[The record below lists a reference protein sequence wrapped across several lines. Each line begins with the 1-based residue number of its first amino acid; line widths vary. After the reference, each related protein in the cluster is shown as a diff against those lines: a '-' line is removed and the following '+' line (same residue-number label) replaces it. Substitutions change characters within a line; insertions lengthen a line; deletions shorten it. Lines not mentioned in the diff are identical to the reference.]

1 MTFEQIDLNNLT
13 SYHDYFPLSLSFTLI
28 NNILTQSWNQCTRGD
43 QRYRVSEGT
52 NNFEQHYS
60 KGTDN
65 SYGRSRESIADL
77 DEILANI
84 FTSHPHAEQREDNTT
99 VIPVRFLPDIF
110 KALEERDLISLTAS
124 EEEYLQG
131 VIMTIE
137 SAPSDTPHMVDS
149 DTLLQLVAQLS
160 GSRKVGS
167 ADGVKQSRGRPRAS
181 STSSDSSSGS
191 NATSRYPSRPPSR
204 SSEIPQTP
212 TIPQTPLDKRQR
224 SVPLS
229 SNPPSA
235 YAKRPPP
242 HRRKSDASPG
252 RGYSS
257 GGAGGDSDGA
267 SGPGRQPR
275 SRAGSQSITSPS
287 SSSTAFPLSPSG
299 TFSPGGSSPS
309 RDRFLVESGS
319 SSPED
324 STTRLPRTDYDFAD
338 SISRIPMPHSSD
350 SDESDDD
357 QDENMY
363 THLVFD
369 PEHGPRS
376 TTSSTSSLLPGERL
390 EALSRANTDL
400 AKRLQDAERT
410 LSRKIGEHESELEE
424 LQYKLEDLKSELA
437 RSKRDEKE
445 LRAKERTNSAQIS
458 GLESEVAR
466 LSKEL
471 SNTRESL
478 HALHKQYAEQTTI
491 SERYRVDLRAR
502 EDHIRSLLDQ
512 AGLHDIEIGKM
523 TEREREWEDRV
534 FKLEREVEEARE
546 GCAELVRQKTE
557 NLGLKETIDR
567 LRFEMDEMRSGM
579 GGGLGTIGM
588 PGSGLNSR
596 NNTISKSLG
605 AELQSQLE
613 REERERAERGDFG
626 DDDDT
631 EGEETVVE
639 EVVDDNDDEGNFVT
653 TIIKRTR
660 RKVASKAQTELP
672 TPRRYSERRF
682 EEFEDEKEFADCA
695 IQYDPLAFFDP
706 DSEDGFWR
714 SASLQTEPE
723 PTPASPV
730 ERLMAEMDIQTE
742 VEEEEEEEDHSTVS
756 SSTPTPTVPSDEPPA
771 YPGPSTSSHVEKARE
786 AEEQREKE
794 EQAELVVLRKWHRS
808 LEGRDVVDV
817 KDILTH
823 NSPGS
828 GFSVPKDIMKDWARV
843 QRAAGIDCGIM
854 ERLLATAAAEEDIE
868 EEEKKEPTKSRL
880 SLRRFST
887 RIPNLPV
894 DISSY
899 IPPTLIYS
907 SLSVLVGVMLAPH
920 IANQM
925 NDPYGGA
932 TYYDRRAW
940 SSFNNLGGGGEG
952 FPGFGAGG
960 YQGGAE
966 SALWKVLEAVFGGGA
981 RYARGLPT

>member
-1 MTFEQIDLNNLT
+1 MD
-13 SYHDYFPLSLSFTLI
+13 
-28 NNILTQSWNQCTRGD
+28 
-43 QRYRVSEGT
+43 
-52 NNFEQHYS
+52 NF
-60 KGTDN
+60 
-65 SYGRSRESIADL
+65 YGRSRESIADL
-77 DEILANI
+77 DEILATI
-84 FTSHPHAEQREDNTT
+84 FNSHPHAEQREDNTT
-99 VIPVRFLPDIF
+99 VLPVRFLPDIF
-110 KALEERDLISLTAS
+110 KALEERDLMSLTPS
-124 EEEYLQG
+124 DQEYLQG
-131 VIMTIE
+131 VITTIE
-137 SAPSDTPHMVDS
+137 ATPSETPHMVDS
-149 DTLLQLVAQLS
+149 NALLLLVAQLS
-160 GSRKVGS
+160 TLNKAETSTPGDSEP
-167 ADGVKQSRGRPRAS
+167 RGRPRAL

-191 NATSRYPSRPPSR
+191 NGTSRYPSRPPSR
-204 SSEIPQTP
+204 SGQLPPTP
-212 TIPQTPLDKRQR
+212 THPQTPLDKRQR
-224 SVPLS
+224 SAPLS

-235 YAKRPPP
+235 YSRRPPP

-257 GGAGGDSDGA
+257 GGAGGDSDGP
-267 SGPGRQPR
+267 SGTVRQPR
-275 SRAGSQSITSPS
+275 SRAGSQSITTPS
-287 SSSTAFPLSPSG
+287 SSSTIFPLSPPG
-299 TFSPGGSSPS
+299 TISPGGSSPS

-324 STTRLPRTDYDFAD
+324 ITTRLPRMDYDFAD
-338 SISRIPMPHSSD
+338 SVSRIRMPHSSD

-357 QDENMY
+357 QDGSMY

-376 TTSSTSSLLPGERL
+376 TTSSTASLLPGERL

-424 LQYKLEDLKSELA
+424 LQYKLEELKSELV

-466 LSKEL
+466 LTKEL
-471 SNTRESL
+471 SASRDSL
-478 HALHKQYAEQTTI
+478 HALHKQYSEQTAI
-491 SERYRVDLRAR
+491 SERYRQDLRAR
-502 EDHIRSLLDQ
+502 EDHIRSLQDQ
-512 AGLHDIEIGKM
+512 ASLHDVEIGKM
-523 TEREREWEDRV
+523 TEREKEWEDRV
-534 FKLEREVEEARE
+534 LKLEREVEEARE
-546 GCAELVRQKTE
+546 GCAELVQQKTE

-579 GGGLGTIGM
+579 GSGLGTIGM

-596 NNTISKSLG
+596 SNTISKSLG

-613 REERERAERGDFG
+613 REERERAERGDIG

-631 EGEETVVE
+631 EGEDTVVE
-639 EVVDDNDDEGNFVT
+639 EVVDDNDEEGNFVT

-660 RKVASKAQTELP
+660 RKVSSKAQAELP
-672 TPRRYSERRF
+672 TPKRYLERRI
-682 EEFEDEKEFADCA
+682 EEFEDDKEYADCA
-695 IQYDPLAFFDP
+695 IQYDPAAFFDP

-714 SASLQTEPE
+714 STSLQTEPE
-723 PTPASPV
+723 SLPEPPV
-730 ERLMAEMDIQTE
+730 ERVMAEMDIQTDE
-742 VEEEEEEEDHSTVS
+742 LEEEDDSSVS

-771 YPGPSTSSHVEKARE
+771 YPGPSTSHAEKARE

-794 EQAELVVLRKWHRS
+794 EQAELSVLRKWHRS
-808 LEGRDVVDV
+808 LEGRDVTDV
-817 KDILTH
+817 KDILMH
-823 NSPGS
+823 NSPGR
-828 GFSVPKDIMKDWARV
+828 GLSVPKNIMKDWARV
-843 QRAAGIDCGIM
+843 QRAAGIDCGVV
-854 ERLLATAAAEEDIE
+854 EKLLATAAADGVDDEDAQE
-868 EEEKKEPTKSRL
+868 EEAEEESKESFKSRL
-880 SLRRFST
+880 SLRRLSS
-887 RIPNLPV
+887 RIPHLPANLN
-894 DISSY
+894 ISSY

-920 IANQM
+920 IAQQI

-960 YQGGAE
+960 YQGGTE
-966 SALWKVLEAVFGGGA
+966 GALWKVLEAVFGGGA